1 MTIYE
6 KLLFVQ
12 QNLKAPK
19 NQYSAFGD
27 YHYRSCE
34 DIQEALKPLMAEVSA
49 VLLVY
54 DDIIMIGDRFYVK
67 ATAVFQ
73 DTESPDNISN
83 TAFARET
90 ESRPKLDAAQIT
102 GSCSS
107 YARKYALNGLFCIDD
122 AKDPDSMKNDQQ
134 DNKGNARQQ
143 CQKGS
148 KENTRPAAASTGGT
162 QSRSTGSS
170 ATYVTQAHI
179 NTIRAEMT
187 RTGTYEREV
196 CDRYKINR
204 LEDMNMGQFKSAM
217 IIFRQMDS
225 KQPEPES
232 YDSYQ
237 MTLEGMGQYAG
248 EMPFR

>member
-1 MTIYE
+1 MTVYE

-19 NQYSAFGD
+19 NQYSVFGD

-34 DIQEALKPLMAEVSA
+34 DIQEALKPLMREVKA
-49 VLLVY
+49 VLLVH
-54 DDIIMIGDRFYVK
+54 DDVVMVGDRFYVK

-73 DTESPDNISN
+73 DAESPDSISN

-134 DNKGNARQQ
+134 DNKGSNRQQ
-143 CQKGS
+143 NNRESTK
-148 KENTRPAAASTGGT
+148 PAAALAGSTQNKG
-162 QSRSTGSS
+162 TGSG
-170 ATYVTQAHI
+170 TVYVTQAHI
-179 NTIRAEMT
+179 NTLRAEIA
-187 RTGTYEREV
+187 RTGAHEKSV
-196 CDRYKINR
+196 CERYKIKR
-204 LEDMNMGQFKSAM
+204 LEELNMNQFKSAM
-217 IIFRQMDS
+217 LIFQQMQS
-225 KQPEPES
+225 KQPEPDPYEN
-232 YDSYQ
+232 YQ
-237 MTLEGMGQYAG
+237 MTIEGMGQYTD